1 MHMHIHLGIGTVHY
15 MKDDITV
22 ACLFQGTF
30 KCFYQMVGQFVDK
43 TNGICK
49 KVLLSVSQCKTA
61 GRWVQRSK
69 KFILCQ
75 DPRSSKT
82 I

>member
-49 KVLLSVSQCKTA
+49 KDLLSIIQC
-61 GRWVQRSK
+61 QRSCSRVQGCK
-69 KFILCQ
+69 QLVLGKHPSPCKGI
-75 DPRSSKT
+75 
-82 I
+82 